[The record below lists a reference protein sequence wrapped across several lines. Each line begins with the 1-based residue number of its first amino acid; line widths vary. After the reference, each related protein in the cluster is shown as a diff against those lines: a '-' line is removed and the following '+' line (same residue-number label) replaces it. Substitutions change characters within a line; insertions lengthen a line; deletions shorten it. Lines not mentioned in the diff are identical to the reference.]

1 MSRFQ
6 HTLGQVLNAFSGHR
20 AQPRPW
26 IVLRG
31 DGSPV
36 GGGAFAEYRNAQRFC
51 RIYGDEFAGRLRIVR
66 RANGAQEGQ

>member
-6 HTLGQVLNAFSGHR
+6 HTFRQVLSAFSGHQ
-20 AQPRPW
+20 AHPRPW

-36 GGGAFAEYRNAQRFC
+36 GGGAFAERRNAERFV

-66 RANGAQEGQ
+66 RATQEGQ